1 MHGGSPAVNFRWGA
15 VPAAD
20 YVRRF
25 VSGRIGRQASLV
37 VVGDGITFAVATVAT
52 MILARL
58 MPEDSMGTYRQVVY
72 LTQMAIMVAD
82 VGLSVSVY
90 RFWNALDPER
100 RPVYV
105 RMIVLASLAI
115 AIPPMVLLALL
126 SPLLAEAYRNHGL
139 YLALLISAP
148 FPLATIPLSL
158 IRPALISQGYSIRAT
173 LIETGFAFLGILS
186 LVVPIAA
193 GFSLNSALAV
203 WIGVSLLRLVA
214 VPVIFREFLIPGAR
228 WWDREILRMV
238 WGYLWPIQLA
248 RLPSYFSGYLDKI
261 IMSVYL
267 LPRAFAVYSL
277 GAREIPFV
285 GAIAYS
291 VSGVL
296 LPHLVEDVRTGNVD
310 QVCRR
315 WRTSC
320 LKTAFV
326 TYFFAG
332 FCIWNAP
339 EVMRFLLSSTYEE
352 SSVPFRFFAAIT
364 YLRVVEYGS
373 IPKAFG
379 RTKSIFMMT
388 LVAAVVLC
396 VVAVV
401 LTPRLGIAGMA
412 LSVVISE
419 AAANTYMLFENRRI
433 LARPLREFFPLG
445 HLMILASLSIVSCFA
460 GYWAFSRV
468 ISIAAS
474 DGFVLLG
481 CKLAL
486 LAAVSA
492 GVYFLVLKTTG
503 LSRQYVQD

>member
-1 MHGGSPAVNFRWGA
+1 MNYKGGVA
-15 VPAAD
+15 PAAD
-20 YVRRF
+20 YFRRF

-52 MILARL
+52 MVLARI

-72 LTQMAIMVAD
+72 LTQMAVMVAD

-105 RMIVLASLAI
+105 RMIVVASLAI

-126 SPLLAEAYRNHGL
+126 SPLLAEAYRNQGL

-173 LIETGFAFLGILS
+173 LIETGFAFLAILS

-193 GFSLNSALAV
+193 GVSLNSSLAI

-214 VPVIFREFLIPGAR
+214 VPLIFRKFLILGAR

-238 WGYLWPIQLA
+238 WDYLWPIQLA

-310 QVCRR
+310 QICRR

-379 RTKSIFMMT
+379 RTKSIFIMT
-388 LVAAVVLC
+388 LVAAVVLG
-396 VVAVV
+396 VAAVV

-419 AAANTYMLFENRRI
+419 AAANMYMLFENRRI
-433 LARPLREFFPLG
+433 LERPFRDFFPLG
-445 HLMILASLSIVSCFA
+445 HLMILASLSIVSCLA

-468 ISIAAS
+468 ISIAVS
-474 DGFVLLG
+474 DGFVSLG
-481 CKLAL
+481 SKLAL

-503 LSRQYVQD
+503 LSRQYIQD